1 MAAIIRLSRHGK
13 KGQPFYHIVVADK
26 RFARDARFIEKIGTY
41 NPRLNPVSVVIKFDR
56 AVDWIQKGAAPS
68 DTVRTILSAQG
79 VMFRAHLQKGIAKG
93 VLTKEQAD
101 AKFNKWLTE
110 KEVHIGTK
118 KSSSEASRKEAY
130 KKRMTAETASRET
143 RSAKRKAKEEA
154 IAAAATPAAEASA
167 VEAPIAETPSPAEPQ
182 A

>member
-41 NPRLNPVSVVIKFDR
+41 NPGLNPVAVVLKFDR
-56 AVDWIQKGAAPS
+56 AVDWIQKGATPS
-68 DTVRTILSAQG
+68 DTVRTIFSGKG

-93 VLTKEQAD
+93 VLTQEQAD

-110 KEVHIGTK
+110 KEVHTGTK
-118 KSSSEASRKEAY
+118 KSSSEASKKEAY
-130 KKRMTAETASRET
+130 KKRMASETASRET

-154 IAAAATPAAEASA
+154 IAAAATPARCDR
-167 VEAPIAETPSPAEPQ
+167 PA
-182 A
+182 